1 VICFREGDAAPS
13 VFLVRQALRDDAVE
27 TVEALRRG
35 GYRLIVLSGDRAAA
49 VAGVADALGIAEWA
63 AELTP
68 KDKIAR
74 IEALKKAGRR
84 VLMVGDGINDA
95 PALAAADVSLS
106 PVTAA
111 HVSQAAA
118 DGLFM
123 GRRLAPVIA
132 ALGIGR
138 KARRLMVQ
146 NLAFSALY
154 NVAAIPLAASGFL
167 TPLIAALAM
176 SGSSVV
182 VTLNA
187 LRARNGMRAL
197 AARPSRTA
205 GAAPRPR
212 RALQPKTA

>member
-1 VICFREGDAAPS
+1 
-13 VFLVRQALRDDAVE
+13 
-27 TVEALRRG
+27 
-35 GYRLIVLSGDRAAA
+35 
-49 VAGVADALGIAEWA
+49 
-63 AELTP
+63 
-68 KDKIAR
+68 
-74 IEALKKAGRR
+74 
-84 VLMVGDGINDA
+84 MVGDGINDA

-187 LRARNGMRAL
+187 LRARTRVRAV
-197 AARPSRTA
+197 AARPRRKAGTART
-205 GAAPRPR
+205 G
-212 RALQPKTA
+212 RALQTKTA